1 MPHTTKLVK
10 RFFQE
15 NYFQGNQG
23 DRKGAPLQYYE
34 LAREA
39 RIL

>member
-1 MPHTTKLVK
+1 MPHTTKRVK

-23 DRKGAPLQYYE
+23 DRKGAPLQYTCFASQFVV
-34 LAREA
+34 L
-39 RIL
+39 